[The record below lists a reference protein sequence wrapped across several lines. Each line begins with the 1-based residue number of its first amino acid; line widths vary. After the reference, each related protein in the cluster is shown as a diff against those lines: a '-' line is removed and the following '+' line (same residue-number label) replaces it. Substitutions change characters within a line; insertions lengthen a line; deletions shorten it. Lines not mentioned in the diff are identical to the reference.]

1 MEYLFI
7 SDLALHSIGIIL
19 FRLKKEDLFLLF
31 LDNVFIDGINNVVS
45 LNEKE
50 LKRVDEIS
58 KSFNLDFDDAY
69 QYTIAEKYDLQIIS
83 FDKDFNHTIKK
94 RKEPNNIV

>member
-7 SDLALHSIGIIL
+7 SDLALNSFGIIL
-19 FRLKKEDLFLLF
+19 FRLKKEDIFLLF
-31 LDNVFIDGINNVVS
+31 LDNVIIDGVNVIS
-45 LNEKE
+45 LNERE
-50 LKRVDEIS
+50 LKRVNEIS
-58 KSFNLDFDDAY
+58 KAFNLDFDDAY

-83 FDKDFNHTIKK
+83 FDKDFDHTIKK